1 MTQPM
6 SLILHGLLFALALMP
21 LVLTSETPSDS
32 EPSAGWEPWGGE
44 KGISSESVGLRAFER
59 EKRGSRQNFS

>member
-32 EPSAGWEPWGGE
+32 EPSAGWEPGG
-44 KGISSESVGLRAFER
+44 G
-59 EKRGSRQNFS
+59 